1 MPDSSDQIVGVH
13 GVSAIESPIAAG
25 MSLTRA
31 YGLVALGL
39 VTMLVMVAAGLLVY
53 DRIKPDMQAAQRV
66 VETQASTAVALER
79 IVESAK
85 TVTAMQADM
94 IRAQREAIDL
104 NARLFQR
111 LESAIDRLER
121 IERGAQR

>member
-1 MPDSSDQIVGVH
+1 
-13 GVSAIESPIAAG
+13 
-25 MSLTRA
+25 
-31 YGLVALGL
+31 
-39 VTMLVMVAAGLLVY
+39 MLVMVAAGLLVY